1 MTDNP
6 ADLAGMALGDLR
18 GLWAAQEWYVQLGV
32 GVGLLVL
39 VVLVV
44 WAASTSGSS
53 RRSAIPV
60 AQTRRPG
67 WLARRRAA
75 RGTSHPK
82 DGGCTVGRA
91 SWNRAVVLPDVVLR
105 LGGLVFG
112 APGSGKTHFVRLLI
126 QAAAL
131 AGRGCIIIDPK
142 GSPAL
147 RETVA
152 DLGGLVFTI
161 GGWLKWNPLEADPL
175 VMAQQLLAAI
185 PEDSN
190 APRVYH
196 DGFRLA
202 VLQLGK
208 ALAAAQEEPDLRRIV
223 GLLRSGDWTDYCQ
236 EHLGADFVAPSR
248 VEAEGVQ
255 TGAAGLAALLLGPAG
270 DNLGSGPDCLR
281 LANALERGQIV
292 LLSLPSARGDM
303 TRQLGLWALLGLQAQ
318 LAKRIGTRHTPALVI
333 LDEAY
338 RLGKQAAQLA
348 VDLMGEGR
356 EAGVA
361 VVQVTQGPS
370 DMEEHGRHV
379 LARAAQDAAWVLLF
393 RQGTLDSD
401 RASRLLGM
409 HLVEERTWSE
419 GEGGRRTHSKHVSAP
434 WAAPYELEA
443 LGRHTGE
450 AWLRIPAG
458 RGQGVSV
465 EHLQVAVPR
474 PGIRALPKVIP
485 SVVLSPMPL
494 RMIEAGGAERLRR
507 MPRILPPGP
516 TLTTSL
522 SRVSPPGV
530 SKGYPPSSRGIPP
543 VLDGVPEGS
552 DQDEARFWNKV
563 EQAPCGCWLWV
574 SRDVN
579 TQGYPKFKVGKRSE
593 AGHRFAYRRLY
604 GPIPKHDAAGNAIEV
619 DHCCPCPSHRP
630 NKLCLRHLQLKS
642 KPAHKAIT
650 VARRLRRKAA

>member
-1 MTDNP
+1 VPDSLRVPWLSTYTLWG
-6 ADLAGMALGDLR
+6 ATALLF
-18 GLWAAQEWYVQLGV
+18 
-32 GVGLLVL
+32 
-39 VVLVV
+39 VVLAWMQVKS
-44 WAASTSGSS
+44 AS
-53 RRSAIPV
+53 RRGTVPITHS
-60 AQTRRPG
+60 RRPG
-67 WLARRRAA
+67 WLARRRARQGVA
-75 RGTSHPK
+75 HPR
-82 DGGCTVGRA
+82 DGGCTVGHA
-91 SWNRAVVLPDVVLR
+91 SWNRSVVLPDVVLR
-105 LGGLVFG
+105 LGGLIFG
-112 APGSGKTHFVRLLI
+112 APGSGKTHFVRLLV

-142 GSPAL
+142 GSPHL

-161 GGWLKWNPLEADPL
+161 GGWLTWNPLESDPV

-208 ALAAAQEEPDLRRIV
+208 AIAAAQEEPDLRRIV
-223 GLLRSGDWTDYCQ
+223 GLLRSGEWTDYCQ
-236 EHLGADFVAPSR
+236 EHLGADFVAPSK

-270 DNLGSGPDCLR
+270 DNLGSGPDCLS

-338 RLGKQAAQLA
+338 RLGKQAAQFA

-379 LARAAQDAAWVLLF
+379 LQRAAQDAAWVLLF

-474 PGIRALPKVIP
+474 PGLRALPRVIP
-485 SVVLSPMPL
+485 RVVIEPMPL
-494 RMIEAGGAERLRR
+494 RMIEGGGSGPLRL
-507 MPRILPPGP
+507 MPRIVPAGP
-516 TLTTSL
+516 TLITML
-522 SRVSPPGV
+522 SGGTPPGGT
-530 SKGYPPSSRGIPP
+530 KGEGGSPAREIVRGGT
-543 VLDGVPEGS
+543 LPEGR
-552 DQDEARFWNKV
+552 DEDEVRFWSKV
-563 EQAPCGCWLWV
+563 EQEGCGCWIWV
-574 SRDVN
+574 SPDVN
-579 TQGYPKFKVGKRSE
+579 NQGYAKFKVKKKSVS
-593 AGHRFAYRRLY
+593 GHRFAYERLY
-604 GPIPKHDAAGNAIEV
+604 GPIPACDAEGQAIDV
-619 DHCCPCPSHRP
+619 DHCCPCWHGP
-630 NKLCLRHLQLKS
+630 NKLCMRHLQLKS
-642 KPAHKAIT
+642 KPKHRKIT
-650 VARRLRRKAA
+650 WQRRKAA

>member
-6 ADLAGMALGDLR
+6 AALPGMVLDDLR
-18 GLWAAQEWYVQLGV
+18 GLWTAQDWPVRVAAVIGV
-32 GVGLLVL
+32 LLL
-39 VVLVV
+39 LLLLA
-44 WAASTSGSS
+44 WAASTSGTG
-53 RRSAIPV
+53 RDTPIPV
-60 AQTRRPG
+60 NRERRPG
-67 WLARRRAA
+67 WGARVRAA
-75 RGTSHPK
+75 RGERHPP

-91 SWNRAVVLPDVVLR
+91 SWHRAVVLPDVVLR
-105 LGGLVFG
+105 LGGLIFG
-112 APGSGKTHFVRLLI
+112 APGSGKTHFVRLLV

-131 AGRGCIIIDPK
+131 AGHGCIIIDPK

-161 GGWLKWNPLEADPL
+161 GGWLTWNPLEADPV
-175 VMAQQLLAAI
+175 VMGQQLLAAI

-190 APRVYH
+190 APRVYR

-208 ALAAAQEEPDLRRIV
+208 AMAKAKEEPDLATIV
-223 GLLRSGDWTDYCQ
+223 HRLRSGDWMDYCMEQ
-236 EHLGADFVAPSR
+236 LGAGFVAPSK
-248 VEAEGVQ
+248 VEADGVQ

-281 LANALERGQIV
+281 LADALERGQIV

-474 PGIRALPKVIP
+474 PGLRALPRVIP
-485 SVVLSPMPL
+485 RVVIEPMPL
-494 RMIEAGGAERLRR
+494 RMIEAGEPGALCK

-543 VLDGVPEGS
+543 VLDGVPEGN
-552 DQDEARFWNKV
+552 DQDEARFWSKV

-642 KPAHKAIT
+642 KPAHKALT
-650 VARRLRRKAA
+650 VARRLRKKAA

>member
-1 MTDNP
+1 
-6 ADLAGMALGDLR
+6 MA
-18 GLWAAQEWYVQLGV
+18 GLWRSLPTSAHWAILGLALAA
-32 GVGLLVL
+32 LLVFTL
-39 VVLVV
+39 MQG
-44 WAASTSGSS
+44 GSS
-53 RRSAIPV
+53 PRTAAVPV
-60 AQTRRPG
+60 THSRRPG
-67 WLARRRAA
+67 WLARRRARQGA
-75 RGTSHPK
+75 AHPR

-91 SWNRAVVLPDVVLR
+91 SWNRSVVLPDEVLR
-105 LGGLVFG
+105 LGGLIFG

-131 AGRGCIIIDPK
+131 AGRGCIIVDPK

-208 ALAAAQEEPDLRRIV
+208 AMATAQEEPDLRRIV
-223 GLLRSGDWTDYCQ
+223 HLLRSGEWMDYCQ

-270 DNLGSGPDCLR
+270 DNLGSGPDCLS
-281 LANALERGQIV
+281 LADALERGQIV

-318 LAKRIGTRHTPALVI
+318 LAKRVGTRHTPALVI

-338 RLGKQAAQLA
+338 RLGKEAARLA

-379 LARAAQDAAWVLLF
+379 LQRAAQDAAWVLLF

-419 GEGGRRTHSKHVSAP
+419 GEGGRRTHSKRVSAP

-474 PGIRALPKVIP
+474 PGIRALPRVIP
-485 SVVLSPMPL
+485 SVVIEPVPL
-494 RMIEAGGAERLRR
+494 AALPGGEPVKRL
-507 MPRILPPGP
+507 PRIIPPLPPGHRTRTVTNRTQEIP
-516 TLTTSL
+516 SQEEATVPDNGVVSL
-522 SRVSPPGV
+522 VRQRVIGDNDP
-530 SKGYPPSSRGIPP
+530 
-543 VLDGVPEGS
+543 DH
-552 DQDEARFWNKV
+552 ARFWSKV
-563 EQAPCGCWLWV
+563 ERDPVTGCWNSTYRTNKKGGKGRPQATINGVEKLVYHWTYLW
-574 SRDVN
+574 
-579 TQGYPKFKVGKRSE
+579 FK
-593 AGHRFAYRRLY
+593 
-604 GPIPKHDAAGNAIEV
+604 GPIPKRMEV
-619 DHCCPCPSHRP
+619 DHLCENIVCVNPEHLRLVPKRP
-630 NKLCLRHLQLKS
+630 RVNMHLRWDR
-642 KPAHKAIT
+642 AG
-650 VARRLRRKAA
+650 KAA

>member
-1 MTDNP
+1 
-6 ADLAGMALGDLR
+6 MA
-18 GLWAAQEWYVQLGV
+18 GLWRSLPTSAHWAILGLALAA
-32 GVGLLVL
+32 LLVFTL
-39 VVLVV
+39 MQG
-44 WAASTSGSS
+44 GSS
-53 RRSAIPV
+53 PRTAAVPV
-60 AQTRRPG
+60 THSRRPG
-67 WLARRRAA
+67 WLARRRARQGVA
-75 RGTSHPK
+75 HPK
-82 DGGCTVGRA
+82 DGGCTVGQA
-91 SWNRAVVLPDVVLR
+91 SWNRSVVLPDVVLR
-105 LGGLVFG
+105 LGGLIFG

-131 AGRGCIIIDPK
+131 AGRGCIIVDPK

-161 GGWLKWNPLEADPL
+161 GGWLKWNPLEADPV

-208 ALAAAQEEPDLRRIV
+208 AMAAAHEEPDLRRIV
-223 GLLRSGDWTDYCQ
+223 GLLRSGDWMDYCE
-236 EHLGADFVAPSR
+236 EHLGADFVALSS
-248 VEAEGVQ
+248 VEAQGVQ

-270 DNLGSGPDCLR
+270 DNLGSGPDCLS
-281 LANALERGQIV
+281 LADALERGQIV

-338 RLGKQAAQLA
+338 RLGKEAAKLA

-379 LARAAQDAAWVLLF
+379 LQRAAQDAAWVLLF
-393 RQGTLDSD
+393 RQGTLDSE

-458 RGQGVSV
+458 RGQDVRV

-474 PGIRALPKVIP
+474 PGVRALPRVIP
-485 SVVLSPMPL
+485 SVILEPVGLPKLPGGSSPRWL
-494 RMIEAGGAERLRR
+494 
-507 MPRILPPGP
+507 PRIVPALPSSSGP
-516 TLTTSL
+516 SSGTKWIRLAGPVDQGSGPDNAML
-522 SRVSPPGV
+522 RSRVIG
-530 SKGYPPSSRGIPP
+530 
-543 VLDGVPEGS
+543 DS
-552 DQDEARFWNKV
+552 DPDHARFWGRV
-563 EQAPCGCWLWV
+563 FLEPRSGCWECTYAKNGRSGRPKARINGKLLLAYQWTWLWF
-574 SRDVN
+574 R
-579 TQGYPKFKVGKRSE
+579 
-593 AGHRFAYRRLY
+593 
-604 GPIPKHDAAGNAIEV
+604 GPIPKNKEIDHTCQNIVCVNPEHLVLVPRRPRVNMHLRWDRPKGRAA
-619 DHCCPCPSHRP
+619 
-630 NKLCLRHLQLKS
+630 
-642 KPAHKAIT
+642 
-650 VARRLRRKAA
+650 